1 MAPPARWNTSRMLGG
16 AVVGAVLAFVA
27 ALLLGQPATH
37 TTPQAQAQPAAP
49 EKHSGDRPRK
59 VSTVDWDT
67 SKRMKPIAMSVPAI
81 HARSSLVGLGL
92 LPDHTLQTPPVS
104 QPMQAGWYKLGP
116 APGQKGAAVIT
127 GHVDGYHMPGIF
139 YHLDDVET
147 GDTINV
153 TRSDDSVVHFT
164 VTRTREVAKS
174 NFPTKQVYGPV
185 NDPELRL
192 VTCGGPFD
200 RAVGS
205 YEHNILVFADAT
217 SVSKPS
223 NRN

>member
-1 MAPPARWNTSRMLGG
+1 MLGG

-37 TTPQAQAQPAAP
+37 AAPQAQTQPVAP
-49 EKHSGDRPRK
+49 EKPSGQRSHQA
-59 VSTVDWDT
+59 STMDWDT
-67 SKRMKPIAMSVPAI
+67 SERVKPVAMSVPSI

-92 LPDHTLQTPPVS
+92 LPNHTLQTPPVS
-104 QPMQAGWYKLGP
+104 DPMQAGWYKLGP

-139 YHLDDVET
+139 YRLDDVEV
-147 GDTINV
+147 GDLINV
-153 TRSDDSVVHFT
+153 RRSDRSVVHFT
-164 VTRTREVAKS
+164 VTRTREVPKS
-174 NFPTKQVYGPV
+174 DFPTRQVYGPV
-185 NDPELRL
+185 KDPELRL
-192 VTCGGPFD
+192 VSCGGPFD

-223 NRN
+223 KGN

>member
-1 MAPPARWNTSRMLGG
+1 MSNWNASRVLGG

-27 ALLLGQPATH
+27 ALIIGQPAAQ
-37 TTPQAQAQPAAP
+37 TTPRAEAQTPKQHAGKPSHKP
-49 EKHSGDRPRK
+49 PRRT
-59 VSTVDWDT
+59 SEVDWNT
-67 SKRMKPIAMSVPAI
+67 SRRIKPVAMSVPSI

-92 LPDHTLQTPPVS
+92 LPDRTLATPPVS
-104 QPMQAGWYKLGP
+104 EPMQAGWYKLGP

-127 GHVDGYHMPGIF
+127 GHVDGYQKPGIF
-139 YHLDDVET
+139 YHLDDVEA
-147 GDTINV
+147 GDAIDI
-153 TRSDDSVVHFT
+153 TRADHSVVHFT

-174 NFPTKQVYGPV
+174 NFPTEQVYGPV
-185 NDPELRL
+185 KEPELRL

-223 NRN
+223 KGN